1 MERGFADGRSFDCNT
16 ASLMSISLPL
26 SRYRFTF
33 RVTAPLEMPSQPG
46 VLWHSVF
53 GKSLKQRA
61 CVSPD
66 TECGQCFY
74 LHNCDYPQLFRG
86 VRPPDSEIM
95 RKYSTIP
102 PPHVFI
108 SDADHRSHYDT
119 DDLLSVSL
127 VLCGSSN
134 EKFASVA
141 TALILAANMGLG
153 KKRVRLKLEGIQQ
166 GLPNGKQ
173 QELLRDNVFQAIFPA
188 EMIEPSIPPEMVN
201 LQFLTPYRPSGNA
214 GKTHNLEVN
223 RLLMAIIRKVDLI
236 QYFSTGVKLQDD
248 FRFLKALAEALPV
261 LSKNVTYQADER
273 YSAKVGGTKQ
283 SGGFIGD
290 ISLDLR
296 GSEALWPF
304 LEAGQWLNVGKNAS
318 MGYGN
323 YCLKT

>member
-1 MERGFADGRSFDCNT
+1 
-16 ASLMSISLPL
+16 MSISLPL

-33 RVTAPLEMPSQPG
+33 KVTAPLEMPLQPG

-66 TECGQCFY
+66 TECDQCFY
-74 LHNCDYPQLFRG
+74 LHNCDYPQLFQG
-86 VRPPDSEIM
+86 VRPLDSEIM
-95 RKYSTIP
+95 RKYNTIP

-108 SDADHRSHYDT
+108 SDVEHRSHYDT
-119 DDLLSVSL
+119 DDLLPVSL

-134 EKFASVA
+134 EKFISVA
-141 TALILAANMGLG
+141 TALILAANTGLG

-166 GLPNGKQ
+166 ELPNGKQ
-173 QELLRDNVFQAIFPA
+173 QELLRDNVFQPILPA
-188 EMIEPSIPPEMVN
+188 GVVEPSTPPEMVS
-201 LQFLTPYRPSGNA
+201 LQFMTPYRPSGNA
-214 GKTHNLEVN
+214 GKTHELDVN

-236 QYFSTGVKLQDD
+236 QYFTTGVKLQDD
-248 FRFLKALAEALPV
+248 FRALKALTEVLPV
-261 LSKNVTYQADER
+261 LSKNVTYLTDKR
-273 YSAKVGGTKQ
+273 YSAKAGGTKQ

-304 LEAGQWLNVGKNAS
+304 LEVGQWLNVGKNAS

-323 YCLKT
+323 YCLNT